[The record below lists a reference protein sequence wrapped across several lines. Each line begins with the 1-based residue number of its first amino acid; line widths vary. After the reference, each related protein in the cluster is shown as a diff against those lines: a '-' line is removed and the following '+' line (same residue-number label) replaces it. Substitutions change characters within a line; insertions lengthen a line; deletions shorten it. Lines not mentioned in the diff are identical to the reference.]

1 MNGFMRYLPSI
12 AAMQCFEAAAR
23 HLSFTRAADEL
34 SLTQSAVSKQ
44 VAQLESFLNRK
55 LFRRVRRSLCLT
67 PEGAIYIGEVRK
79 ILAQLEMSSQYIM
92 SYNSHLDML
101 KIATLPTFGS
111 RWLAPRLTAFLDR
124 HPHISLDCCEKVAP
138 FDLDK
143 EGIDIAFFYGH
154 GSWPGLECQRLFDE
168 EVMPVCAP
176 ALLGSQVAGSPLDL
190 TRYRLLHLSTR
201 PQAWHDWFASQN
213 LTTEHSYR
221 GNRFETFHMLIRA
234 TMAGAGI
241 ALLPR
246 FLVED
251 ELARGELVMPWA
263 HTLISANGYYLAYPE
278 RLGEVEKVR
287 LFADYVMQPSTRE
300 RHIPPADPE

>member
-1 MNGFMRYLPSI
+1 MRYLPSI
-12 AAMQCFEAAAR
+12 TAMQCFEASAR

-92 SYNSHLDML
+92 SYNNQRDVLRV
-101 KIATLPTFGS
+101 ATLPTFGS
-111 RWLAPRLTAFLDR
+111 RWLAPRLSAFLDR
-124 HPHISLDCCEKVAP
+124 YTHISLDCSEKVES
-138 FDLDK
+138 FDLEQ

-154 GSWPGLECQRLFDE
+154 GSWPGLECHRLFGE
-168 EVMPVCAP
+168 EVIPVCAP
-176 ALLGSQVAGSPLDL
+176 ELLNNHSPTSPLEL

-201 PQAWHDWFASQN
+201 PRCWHDWFAAQD
-213 LTTEHSYR
+213 LTTEHSYQ
-221 GNRFETFHMLIRA
+221 GNRFETFHMLLRA
-234 TMAGAGI
+234 TMAGCGI

-246 FLVED
+246 FLIED
-251 ELARGELVMPWA
+251 ELASGQLVVPWS
-263 HTLISANGYYLAYPE
+263 HCLTSANSYYLVYPE
-278 RLGEVEKVR
+278 RLGEGEKVR
-287 LFADYVMQPSTRE
+287 LFADYLLGHSAAGMTEPTPS
-300 RHIPPADPE
+300 

>member
-1 MNGFMRYLPSI
+1 MRYLPSI

-44 VAQLESFLNRK
+44 VAQLESFLSRK

-79 ILAQLEMSSQYIM
+79 ILAQLEMSSQYVM
-92 SYNSHLDML
+92 SYNNHLDVL

-111 RWLAPRLTAFLDR
+111 RWLAPQLSAFLDA
-124 HPHISLDCCEKVAP
+124 HPHISLDCCEQVEP

-154 GSWPGLECQRLFDE
+154 GSWPGLECHRLFDE
-168 EVMPVCAP
+168 EVVPVCAP
-176 ALLGSQVAGSPLDL
+176 SLLDGQAPDSPLDL

-201 PQAWHDWFASQN
+201 PQAWHDWFASQS
-213 LTTEHSYR
+213 LTTEHSYQ

-234 TMAGAGI
+234 TMAGTGI

-246 FLVED
+246 FLIED
-251 ELARGELVMPWA
+251 ELSRGELLMPWP
-263 HTLISANGYYLAYPE
+263 HTLLSANGYYLAYPE

-287 LFADYVMQPSTRE
+287 LFADHLLHSVGE
-300 RHIPPADPE
+300 RQIPPIRHE

>member
-44 VAQLESFLNRK
+44 VAQLESFLSRK
-55 LFRRVRRSLCLT
+55 LFRRVRRALCLT

-79 ILAQLEMSSQYIM
+79 ILAQLEMSSQYVM
-92 SYNSHLDML
+92 SYNNHLDVL

-111 RWLAPRLTAFLDR
+111 RWLAPRLSAFLDA
-124 HPHISLDCCEKVAP
+124 HPHISLDCCEKVEP

-154 GSWPGLECQRLFDE
+154 GSWPGLECHRLFDE
-168 EVMPVCAP
+168 EVVP
-176 ALLGSQVAGSPLDL
+176 ACSPSLLDHQTPESPLDL

-201 PQAWHDWFASQN
+201 PQAWHDWFASLS
-213 LTTEHSYR
+213 LTTEHSYQ

-234 TMAGAGI
+234 TMTGAGI

-246 FLVED
+246 FLIED
-251 ELARGELVMPWA
+251 ELARGELVMPWPHA
-263 HTLISANGYYLAYPE
+263 LLSTNGYYLAYPE

-287 LFADYVMQPSTRE
+287 LFASHLLHDVGDRNISPVNHE
-300 RHIPPADPE
+300 

>member
-1 MNGFMRYLPSI
+1 MRYLPSI

-92 SYNSHLDML
+92 SYNSHLDVL

-111 RWLAPRLTAFLDR
+111 HWLTPRLTAFLDR
-124 HPHISLDCCEKVAP
+124 HSHISLDCCEQVEP

-154 GSWPGLECQRLFDE
+154 GSWPGLECHRLFDE
-168 EVMPVCAP
+168 EVVPVCSP
-176 ALLGSQVAGSPLDL
+176 TLLNSQALGSPLDL
-190 TRYRLLHLSTR
+190 TRYRLMHLSTR
-201 PQAWHDWFASQN
+201 PRAWHDWFASQS
-213 LTTEHSYR
+213 LTTEHSYQ

-234 TMAGAGI
+234 TIAGVGI

-246 FLVED
+246 FLIEG
-251 ELARGELVMPWA
+251 ELTRGELIMPWS
-263 HTLISANGYYLAYPE
+263 HSLISANGYYLAYPE

-287 LFADYVMQPSTRE
+287 LFAEYLLHQTD
-300 RHIPPADPE
+300 